1 MPKFQFVIPGLLL
14 LSSPAMA
21 EETPLDDAGHDAG
34 SIIVT
39 AARAP
44 VTSDQIASSVTV
56 LTKTEIDAGQ
66 AIVISDLL
74 VRTPGITL
82 TRNGGYGTSTG
93 VRIRGAESDQTVL
106 VIDGVKLNDPSSTGG
121 GYNFANLFVGDT
133 AQIEILRGPQSILWG
148 SQAIGGV
155 VSVVTAYP
163 ERPLEGTFDV
173 EAGSR
178 QTLSAR
184 AGIGGATGP
193 VKWRLAGNAF
203 TTDGISALS
212 SRAGASEKD
221 GYTNIGGNGR
231 VNVDLGSGAELDLRG
246 YYARGR
252 VEIDTSTR
260 DTADYGTTE
269 EMLGYAAIKIPLL
282 EGRLSNRFAISTTQ
296 TERDSFSPARARP
309 LSTASRGINR
319 RYEYQGS
326 FAIADGWDATFGLER
341 EESRLRTYYPP
352 ANPATAIPSA
362 TRGSARLDSLYGQL
376 VARVIQPL
384 TLTAGLRH
392 DDHDRFGGNTV
403 FGGGAILSLF
413 GDNSLVRANYAE
425 GFKAPSL
432 YQLQSEYGNAALQ
445 PEKSDGWETGFEQ
458 RLFDRAVT
466 LSATY
471 YERDAENLIVYYS
484 CSGAPTGL
492 CLRPGSTTLGRAGY
506 YDNISSTRTK
516 GIELG
521 GSLDLAGFTLS
532 GNYSWIDA
540 EDRSPGATLGKK
552 LRRLPRN
559 TANGSIG
566 YSFDFGL
573 SLAAA
578 VRWSGKAFENAAN
591 TQILD
596 DYTLVD
602 LRTSF
607 KAADGLEVYARAENL
622 FDKYYETARNYNSL
636 GRSIHVGLRGRF

>member
-1 MPKFQFVIPGLLL
+1 M
-14 LSSPAMA
+14 LSSPVFAQG
-21 EETPLDDAGHDAG
+21 EPLDDAAG
-34 SIIVT
+34 ESGLIIVT

-44 VTSDQIASSVTV
+44 ITSDQIASSVTV
-56 LTKTEIDAGQ
+56 LDKPAIDASQ
-66 AIVISDLL
+66 AIIISDVL
-74 VRTPGITL
+74 VRATGVTL
-82 TRNGGYGTSTG
+82 TRNGGYGTATG
-93 VRIRGAESDQTVL
+93 VRIRGAESDQTVV

-155 VSVVTAYP
+155 VNIVTASP
-163 ERPLEGTFDV
+163 EKSLEGSFDV

-178 QTLSAR
+178 QTFSAR
-184 AGIGGATGP
+184 AGIGGVTGP
-193 VKWRLAGNAF
+193 VTWRLAGNAF

-212 SRAGASEKD
+212 PRVGGVEPD
-221 GYTNIGGNGR
+221 RYTDVGGNGR
-231 VNVDLGSGAELDLRG
+231 VNVDLGGGAGLDLRG
-246 YYARGR
+246 YYGRGR
-252 VEIDTSTR
+252 VEIDSTTR
-260 DTADYGTTE
+260 DTLDYSTTE
-269 EMLGYAAIKIPLL
+269 DMLGYSAISVPLL
-282 EGRLSNRFAISTTQ
+282 DGRWRNRLAISATQ
-296 TERDSFSPARARP
+296 TDRDSFGPTRARP
-309 LSTASRGINR
+309 QSLAAHGTNR
-319 RYEYQGS
+319 RYEYQGG
-326 FAIADGWDATFGLER
+326 FAITQGWDATFGLER
-341 EESRLRTYYPP
+341 EESRLRTYNLP
-352 ANPATAIPSA
+352 ASLTAVIPTP

-376 VARVIQPL
+376 IAQVIDPL
-384 TLTAGLRH
+384 TITAGVRH

-413 GDNSLVRANYAE
+413 NGNSLIRGNYAE
-425 GFKAPSL
+425 GFKAPTL
-432 YQLQSEYGNAALQ
+432 YQLQSEYGNAALK
-445 PEKSDGWETGFEQ
+445 PETSEGWEAGLEQ

-471 YERDAENLIVYYS
+471 YARDAENLIVFYS
-484 CSGAPTGL
+484 CSGAPAGL
-492 CLRPGSTTLGRAGY
+492 CLQPGSATIGRSGY
-506 YDNISSTRTK
+506 YDNVSRTRTQ
-516 GIELG
+516 GVELG
-521 GSLDLAGFTLS
+521 GSVDVAGFALS

-566 YSFDFGL
+566 YAFGFGL

-596 DYTLVD
+596 DYTLID
-602 LRTSF
+602 LRAAL
-607 KAADGLEVYARAENL
+607 KAGDGLEIYARAENL
-622 FDKYYETARNYNSL
+622 FDEYYETARNYNTL